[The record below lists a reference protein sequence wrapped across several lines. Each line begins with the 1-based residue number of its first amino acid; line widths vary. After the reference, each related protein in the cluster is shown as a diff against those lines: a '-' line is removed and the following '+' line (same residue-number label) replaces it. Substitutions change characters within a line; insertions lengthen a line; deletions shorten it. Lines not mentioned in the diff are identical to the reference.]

1 MADANEALL
10 MAKNTNLGTAS
21 CCAWS
26 ITSGNQ
32 ASNVMGKTMEAEGS
46 GIFARIIIYICKH
59 KNTPTMKHFYHALV
73 VVAVFLAFSCTKQ
86 PVIEYDLDHISGKW
100 LVTSTTGEIVIMH
113 DNTFAV
119 NDTVRFYKGV
129 EDFFISRPGEN
140 RYYEE
145 YKDIHYFSRFG
156 GMISEDRLSF
166 VVLADRAYTFE
177 LIESAKD
184 RLVFQYKDNG
194 AKAVLKK
201 EE

>member
-1 MADANEALL
+1 MKTLSRLL
-10 MAKNTNLGTAS
+10 SVT
-21 CCAWS
+21 
-26 ITSGNQ
+26 
-32 ASNVMGKTMEAEGS
+32 
-46 GIFARIIIYICKH
+46 
-59 KNTPTMKHFYHALV
+59 LV
-73 VVAVFLAFSCTKQ
+73 GVAVFLTFSCTKQ

-129 EDFFISRPGEN
+129 EDFFISRPGQN

-145 YKDIHYFSRFG
+145 IMDIHYFNRHG
-156 GMISEDRLSF
+156 AMVNDDRLSF

>member
-1 MADANEALL
+1 MHKRLVL
-10 MAKNTNLGTAS
+10 
-21 CCAWS
+21 S
-26 ITSGNQ
+26 ITFL
-32 ASNVMGKTMEAEGS
+32 A
-46 GIFARIIIYICKH
+46 
-59 KNTPTMKHFYHALV
+59 ALM
-73 VVAVFLAFSCTKQ
+73 AFSCTKQ

-166 VVLADRAYTFE
+166 VVLADRDYTFE

>member
-1 MADANEALL
+1 MFRMFKRLVLLITFLAALL
-10 MAKNTNLGTAS
+10 S
-21 CCAWS
+21 
-26 ITSGNQ
+26 
-32 ASNVMGKTMEAEGS
+32 
-46 GIFARIIIYICKH
+46 
-59 KNTPTMKHFYHALV
+59 
-73 VVAVFLAFSCTKQ
+73 AFSCTKT
-86 PVIEYDLDHISGKW
+86 PPIEYDLDGIGGKW
-100 LVTSTTGEIVIMH
+100 LVTSTTGEIVVYH
-113 DNTFAV
+113 DIVFAV
-119 NDTVRFYKGV
+119 NDTVRFYNGV
-129 EDFFISRPGEN
+129 GDVFISRPGEN

-145 YKDIHYFSRFG
+145 LKGIHYFSRLG

>member
-1 MADANEALL
+1 MKRIILFTTFIAALL
-10 MAKNTNLGTAS
+10 AT
-21 CCAWS
+21 
-26 ITSGNQ
+26 
-32 ASNVMGKTMEAEGS
+32 
-46 GIFARIIIYICKH
+46 
-59 KNTPTMKHFYHALV
+59 
-73 VVAVFLAFSCTKQ
+73 SCTKH
-86 PVIEYDLDHISGKW
+86 PVIDYNLDEIGGKW

-201 EE
+201 ED

>member
-1 MADANEALL
+1 MKTLSRLL
-10 MAKNTNLGTAS
+10 SVT
-21 CCAWS
+21 
-26 ITSGNQ
+26 
-32 ASNVMGKTMEAEGS
+32 
-46 GIFARIIIYICKH
+46 
-59 KNTPTMKHFYHALV
+59 LV
-73 VVAVFLAFSCTKQ
+73 GVAAFLAFSCTKQ

-100 LVTSTTGEIVIMH
+100 LVTSTTGEFVIMH
-113 DNTFAV
+113 DNVFAA
-119 NDTVRFYKGV
+119 NDTVRFYNGV
-129 EDFFISRPGEN
+129 GDVFISRPGEN

-145 YKDIHYFSRFG
+145 LKGIHYFSRLG